1 MQAAGAAFDAR
12 NALHVLSRLR
22 PWYTEKHGMPKFLLG
37 RRQFALGAA
46 AAATTALIPKASAV
60 SIDALA
66 QTAVTGGDSS
76 PEAKTRTAMA
86 KLSPSAQAEVE
97 MKVASIFRKYGDR
110 LSDEQKADI
119 RRIMAESQEGLE
131 KMRAF
136 KLENGDQ
143 PADTFRAYRAEENAR
158 PSLTH
163 KEKAHA
169 ANTRNQKTGEET
181 R

>member
-1 MQAAGAAFDAR
+1 
-12 NALHVLSRLR
+12 
-22 PWYTEKHGMPKFLLG
+22 MPKFLLG

-46 AAATTALIPKASAV
+46 AAATTALISKGNALPIDTLASAV
-60 SIDALA
+60 AGEGQSLEA
-66 QTAVTGGDSS
+66 QTL
-76 PEAKTRTAMA
+76 EQKTRAAMA
-86 KLSPSAQAEVE
+86 KLSARAQAEVE

-143 PADTFRAYRAEENAR
+143 PADAFRAYRPEEKSVVSKPVKAGLR
-158 PSLTH
+158 
-163 KEKAHA
+163 KEK
-169 ANTRNQKTGEET
+169 K
-181 R
+181 